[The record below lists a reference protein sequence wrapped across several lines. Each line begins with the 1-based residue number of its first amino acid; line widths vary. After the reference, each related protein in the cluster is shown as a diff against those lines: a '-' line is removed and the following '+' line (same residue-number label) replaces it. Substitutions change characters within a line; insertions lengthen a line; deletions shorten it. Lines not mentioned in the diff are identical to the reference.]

1 MTAQSVRDFGS
12 EEYSKEYRYSPVP
25 GRYNLVPHGP
35 PEKHPIARKTF
46 LVLGRAVRGVRRR
59 LPGRQVS

>member
-1 MTAQSVRDFGS
+1 MTAQSVPDFGS
-12 EEYSKEYRYSPVP
+12 EEYRYSPVP
-25 GRYNLVPHGP
+25 GQYRLMPHGP
-35 PEKHPIARKTF
+35 PEKHPTARKTF